1 MKKWGAR
8 LVLTAL
14 HHPCVVEVMSAGI
27 GPEMTKLWHSCD
39 FAFSGT
45 PYGFRYGP
53 VGITASEIRIITLAK
68 PATSGNHGQ

>member
-1 MKKWGAR
+1 
-8 LVLTAL
+8 
-14 HHPCVVEVMSAGI
+14 MSAGI